1 MDKEFKKK
9 LTDIALPI
17 TVQTLMHSSLSLIDQ
32 IMIGS
37 LGSACIAG
45 IGLAGKFTSLFSV
58 TVSAIVAAA
67 GILISQYVGAKNE
80 RGVRDSFYLPLY
92 FSLIFVVGFTLAS
105 LFAPIQIMAFYADDV
120 ETISKA
126 AVYLRWRAVGY
137 FPEILTMF
145 VSTLLRNMNRAKLPA
160 VAGVVA
166 IITNTLLNWLLIFG
180 FGPIPRMEEAGAAIA
195 TVISHIV
202 EMLIVVVLFV
212 REKKKQ
218 NLFLHPTV
226 SFSKEFVKNAAVI
239 LAPILVGEFLWS
251 LGENMYAVIY
261 GHLGTEPCAAMTLMY
276 PIQGIAIGALCGVSA
291 ASGIIVGNS
300 LGANDDKKAW
310 SQAID
315 FVRLTVT
322 AGIIIGV
329 IVCALSPFYVKLFNV
344 APETR
349 AVTIKILAAFAF
361 VFTAKV
367 FNMVIGG
374 GVLQSGGQTKFMTAV
389 NIIGTWGAGVP
400 LGFVSAYFFKLP
412 IWWVYFFLS
421 LEEFVRVGIS
431 IWLLKSKRWMKN
443 VAV

>member
-9 LTDIALPI
+9 LIDIALPI

-105 LFAPIQIMAFYADDV
+105 LFAPSQIMTFYADDV

-202 EMLIVVVLFV
+202 EMLIVVVLFA